1 MSKPAGYTLFQIIL
15 HWLIALLIL
24 IQYLFHEQMEAAYEA
39 VQKGGDG
46 SGGNFHAMTGI
57 TILVL
62 AIIRIAIK
70 VRRGSPEL
78 PADEPRWQQI
88 AAHATHGILYLLM
101 LLVPLTGMAGW
112 GGGIKAAAEVHGFLT
127 GLLLITFAVHFVG
140 ALYHR
145 FVLKSGVMERMLKPQ
160 K

>member
-1 MSKPAGYTLFQIIL
+1 MSKPAGYTRFQIIL

-24 IQYLFHEQMEAAYEA
+24 MQYLFHERMEAAYEA

-46 SGGNFHAMTGI
+46 SGGDIHALTGV

-62 AIIRIAIK
+62 AIIRIALK

-78 PADEPRWQQI
+78 PADEPAWQKM

-101 LLVPLTGMAGW
+101 LAVPLTGMAAW
-112 GGGIKAAAEVHGFLT
+112 GGGIEAAAEVHGLLT
-127 GLLLITFAVHFVG
+127 GLLLIVFALHFAA

-145 FVLKSGVMERMLKPQ
+145 FILKSGVMERMLRPR
-160 K
+160 